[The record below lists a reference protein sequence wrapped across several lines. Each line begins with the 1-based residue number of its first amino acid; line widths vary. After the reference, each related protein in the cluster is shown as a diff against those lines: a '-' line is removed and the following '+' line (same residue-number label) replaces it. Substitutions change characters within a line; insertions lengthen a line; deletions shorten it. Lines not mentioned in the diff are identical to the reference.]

1 VSRSGTASRG
11 GPAKGGARRARVL
24 GRRATARWSAAPLTS
39 APGLEAA
46 LDTGTSADDQVLPT
60 GHLWT
65 AQTLALA
72 RRDLDGAAAD
82 LFRWQPQLASGLRVR
97 SSDLPL
103 RVGTVVVLRLG
114 VGPLALRIPCR
125 VTDVVDEPDRVGFTY
140 ATLPGHPVSGVER
153 FSVERG
159 EDGTLRFT
167 VAAVSALASVPAR
180 CLPGL
185 ARRVQVWMVGR
196 YLAGLDR

>member
-1 VSRSGTASRG
+1 VSSRSGPR
-11 GPAKGGARRARVL
+11 ARRGPQARLL
-24 GRRATARWSAAPLTS
+24 GRRARARWDAAPLTS
-39 APGLEAA
+39 APGLAAA
-46 LDTGTSADDQVLPT
+46 LDTALDTAPWADDHQLPT
-60 GHLWT
+60 GYLRTSRT
-65 AQTLALA
+65 APLA
-72 RRDLDGAAAD
+72 RRDLDGAATD
-82 LFRWQPQLASGLRVR
+82 LFRWRPQLASGLRVR

-125 VTDVVDEPDRVGFTY
+125 VTDVVDEPDRSGFTY

-153 FSVERG
+153 FSLHRG
-159 EDGTLRFT
+159 DDGTVRFT

-180 CLPGL
+180 CVPRL
-185 ARRVQVWMVGR
+185 ARRVQAWMVGR

>member
-1 VSRSGTASRG
+1 MSSRSASEARQA
-11 GPAKGGARRARVL
+11 PQARLLSRRAR
-24 GRRATARWSAAPLTS
+24 ARGDAAPLTS
-39 APGLEAA
+39 APGLAAA
-46 LDTGTSADDQVLPT
+46 LHTAPSGDDHLLPT
-60 GHLWT
+60 GYLRTSRT
-65 AQTLALA
+65 ATLA
-72 RRDLDGAAAD
+72 RRDLHGAATD
-82 LFRWQPQLASGLRVR
+82 LFRWRPQLASGLRVR

-125 VTDVVDEPDRVGFTY
+125 VTEVVDEPDRAGFTY

-153 FSVERG
+153 FSLDRG
-159 EDGTLRFT
+159 DDGAVRFT

-185 ARRVQVWMVGR
+185 ARRVQAWMVGR

>member
-1 VSRSGTASRG
+1 MSS
-11 GPAKGGARRARVL
+11 RRASEARQGPEARLL
-24 GRRATARWSAAPLTS
+24 GRRAQARWDAAPLTS
-39 APGLEAA
+39 APGLAAA
-46 LDTGTSADDQVLPT
+46 LHTASADDHLLPT
-60 GHLWT
+60 GYLRT
-65 AQTLALA
+65 SRTTTLA
-72 RRDLDGAAAD
+72 RRDLHGAATD
-82 LFRWQPQLASGLRVR
+82 LFRWRPQLASGLRVR

-125 VTDVVDEPDRVGFTY
+125 VTDVVDEPDRAGFTY

-153 FSVERG
+153 FSLARG
-159 EDGTLRFT
+159 DDGTVQLT

-180 CLPGL
+180 CLPRL
-185 ARRVQVWMVGR
+185 ARRVQAWMVGR